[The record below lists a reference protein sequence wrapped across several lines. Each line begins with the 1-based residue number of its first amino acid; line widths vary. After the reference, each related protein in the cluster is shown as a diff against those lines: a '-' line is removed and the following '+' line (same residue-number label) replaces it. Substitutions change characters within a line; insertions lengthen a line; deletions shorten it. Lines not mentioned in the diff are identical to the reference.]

1 MMQDRKTIAIS
12 QIVKIIE
19 ECRYND
25 ELAEGYKREIL
36 DQEKVYDQ
44 MGKSYIKTIS
54 QYPKPT
60 AITDRGDRIRTCDL
74 VLPKHSIYEMRFINI
89 FLLQLGFRLVVQMG
103 LSLNLAQSTYHYILN
118 TYAQLPLQLPL
129 QLPPERPSVTC

>member
-12 QIVKIIE
+12 EIVKIIE

-44 MGKSYIKTIS
+44 RGKSK
-54 QYPKPT
+54 
-60 AITDRGDRIRTCDL
+60 
-74 VLPKHSIYEMRFINI
+74 YE
-89 FLLQLGFRLVVQMG
+89 
-103 LSLNLAQSTYHYILN
+103 STYKIKKTAWECCL
-118 TYAQLPLQLPL
+118 
-129 QLPPERPSVTC
+129 